1 MMTYYI
7 TLAGF
12 ILGVFGTGVAV
23 GRIVEKIDR
32 LERKKE
38 DEEHNNTS
46 KNDRRQFPNHCDRFY
61 DLSIEGQP
69 FIGSTFN
76 NNILAFYNLYVKC
89 FTSSDREGIGVV
101 TRELGYESI
110 Q

>member
-1 MMTYYI
+1 MMTDYI

-32 LERKKE
+32 LEHKKE

-46 KNDRRQFPNHCDRFY
+46 KNDRR
-61 DLSIEGQP
+61 
-69 FIGSTFN
+69 
-76 NNILAFYNLYVKC
+76 
-89 FTSSDREGIGVV
+89 
-101 TRELGYESI
+101 
-110 Q
+110 

>member
-76 NNILAFYNLYVKC
+76 NNILASYNLYVKC
-89 FTSSDREGIGVV
+89 FTSSCKNWGRVKIGNAIK
-101 TRELGYESI
+101 LSDL
-110 Q
+110 